1 MTDTRD
7 ITAPEDLGALLDGA
21 AVDGR
26 TMRRTRN
33 RSAVINALLELIHE
47 GDFEPGASA
56 IAERAGVSHRSVF
69 RYFDDLG
76 DLVRTA
82 VTQQFEQANE
92 LTEIPHL
99 GEGPSDERIERYVAS
114 IIALWR
120 FVHNAATLTQIKS
133 LSIPNIEDAFIRILE
148 TFREQVN
155 EHFEAELAGFD
166 VEARVHLAD
175 MILVMSSHGA
185 YAYHLNL
192 FRHNDEQVHASWRAS
207 LTELLRD

>member
-1 MTDTRD
+1 MTDTKD
-7 ITAPEDLGALLDGA
+7 ITASEDLGALLDGD

-33 RSAVINALLELIHE
+33 RSSVINALLELIQE

-92 LTEIPHL
+92 LAEIPHP
-99 GEGPSDERIERYVAS
+99 GEGSTNDRIERYVAAR
-114 IIALWR
+114 IALWR
-120 FVHNAATLTQIKS
+120 FAHHAAILAQIKR
-133 LSIPNIEDAFIRILE
+133 LSIPNIEDALIRILE
-148 TFREQVN
+148 TFRDQLN
-155 EHFEAELAGFD
+155 EHFDAELSGFD
-166 VEARVHLAD
+166 PDVRVHLTD

-185 YAYHLNL
+185 YTYHLAL
-192 FRHNDEQVHASWRAS
+192 FKHSDEQIHASWRSS
-207 LTELLRD
+207 LTELLRG

>member
-1 MTDTRD
+1 MTDTKD
-7 ITAPEDLGALLDGA
+7 ITASEDLGALLDGD

-33 RSAVINALLELIHE
+33 RSSVINALLELIQE

-92 LTEIPHL
+92 LAEIPHL
-99 GEGPSDERIERYVAS
+99 GEGSTNDRIERYVA
-114 IIALWR
+114 AR
-120 FVHNAATLTQIKS
+120 
-133 LSIPNIEDAFIRILE
+133 IE
-148 TFREQVN
+148 
-155 EHFEAELAGFD
+155 
-166 VEARVHLAD
+166 
-175 MILVMSSHGA
+175 
-185 YAYHLNL
+185 
-192 FRHNDEQVHASWRAS
+192 
-207 LTELLRD
+207 

>member
-1 MTDTRD
+1 MTDTKDFTTPRD
-7 ITAPEDLGALLDGA
+7 LAAPLDGD

-33 RSAVINALLELIHE
+33 RSAVIDALLELLQE

-82 VTQQFEQANE
+82 VTQQFDKANE
-92 LTEIPHL
+92 LAEIPHI
-99 GEGPSDERIERYVAS
+99 GEGSTSDRIERYVAS
-114 IIALWR
+114 RIALWR
-120 FVHNAATLTQIKS
+120 FAHNAAILAQIKR
-133 LSIPNIEDAFIRILE
+133 LSIPHIDDALIRILD
-148 TFREQVN
+148 TFREQLH
-155 EHFEAELAGFD
+155 EHFGAELSRFD
-166 VEARVHLAD
+166 ADARVHLTD

-185 YAYHLNL
+185 FTYHLTL
-192 FRHNDEQVHASWRAS
+192 FKHTDEQIHASWRTS
-207 LTELLRD
+207 LTELLRG

>member
-1 MTDTRD
+1 MTHIND
-7 ITAPEDLGALLDGA
+7 ITAPQELGARLDGDP
-21 AVDGR
+21 VDGR

-33 RSAVINALLELIHE
+33 RTAVIDALLELVQE

-82 VTQQFEQANE
+82 VTQQFEKANE
-92 LTEIPHL
+92 LAEIAHL
-99 GEGPSDERIERYVAS
+99 GEGPTPERIDRYVAGR
-114 IIALWR
+114 IELWR
-120 FVHNAATLTQIKS
+120 FVHNAAILAQIKS

-155 EHFEAELAGFD
+155 EHFESELSDFD
-166 VEARVHLAD
+166 ADVRVHLTD

-185 YAYHLNL
+185 YTYHLTL
-192 FRHNDEQVHASWRAS
+192 FKHSDEQIHASWRSS
-207 LTELLRD
+207 LTELLRG